1 MPTVKSTDETF
12 EKMIKDKS
20 LIEMWSNIMRLCIY

>member
-12 EKMIKDKS
+12 EKMIKDNKVVVTDFGHHGV
-20 LIEMWSNIMRLCIY
+20 IHV